1 VNGARHLGL
10 AASIAL
16 VLAGAALAAPAQAG
30 WPFRSHRQ
38 SGTLAELGARTAPL
52 QRELPVTADAL
63 QAAEGYRA
71 FLALP
76 DGDPALRAEALRRL
90 GDLQLAAA
98 EADENNA
105 ATLAAAAVAAYAT
118 LLQQHPQA
126 PGLDAATYQLARA
139 HELSGDVDRSIAT
152 LDAFVTQHPDSRHY
166 AEAQFRRGEAL
177 FAAGRYPEAERA
189 YAAVL
194 ARGGDSEFIDA
205 SLYKQGWAFFRV
217 GQDEASWQSFLG
229 LIDRLLADGQ
239 GARRADTLSRPQRE
253 LLDDSLRALSISFMQ
268 GDGEASLA
276 AALARHGP
284 APYEAL
290 LYRGLGDLYVDKQ
303 RFQDAAQTYRAYA
316 RRKPADDEAPL
327 LLVAATE
334 AYRLGGFDSLVLEGR
349 REFVVGYGPDSAWW
363 AEREGRFDPRVA
375 AALQSDLL
383 ELARHHHAF
392 AQQATAA
399 SADADE
405 AIRWYRAYLR
415 GFDAEPQAPA
425 TRLLL
430 ADLLFERE
438 RYAEAAGEYE
448 RAAYDYPASADSP
461 RAAYAALVSYERA
474 EAGMPAA
481 EAPAWQARRI
491 DASLRFVAMHPA
503 HPEMPAV
510 LTRTT
515 QVLFEAGDRTRAAQ
529 LAAQVLELG
538 PRAQPAQQRVAWNVI
553 ANVSFAEARYAE
565 AERAYAELLARSEP
579 ADPARA
585 EFTERLAA
593 SIYRQGEAKQAA
605 GDTSGAVADWLR
617 VAQAAPD
624 SPIRASAEFDAATL
638 LIAAQQWEQATQ
650 VLEAFRRDYSGD
662 ARVGDATQRLAVAY
676 LEAGRPGQAATELER
691 VAELPSLSTEQRRAA
706 QWQAAE
712 SFAAAGDGAAAAR
725 AYATYV
731 ERHPQPLDPAM
742 DARLA
747 LADLAQAAGN
757 AVDRGRWLEQL
768 VAADAAA
775 GTDRSDRSRF
785 LAAQASLELAA
796 PLAANARALR
806 LTLPLDRSL
815 AAKSAA
821 LETALDAYRRSA
833 DYAIAAVTTEA
844 TWAMADLYRDLGK
857 AVLDSERPRDLT
869 AEELEQYDIL
879 LEEQAFP
886 FEEKAIELHEL
897 NATRAAEGLFDESV
911 RRSYQALAEL
921 KPGRYAR
928 AERRGEV
935 TVDGIDALEAAVLA
949 APADA
954 GLLNRL
960 GVAYRET
967 GRFAA
972 AQGAYERAIA
982 ADPAAPAPECNLAI
996 LLDTYLGRTDIAL
1009 VHYERCQALSGGA
1022 DTQVAAW
1029 LVELRARLGQQQRTA
1044 EVTP

>member
-1 VNGARHLGL
+1 M
-10 AASIAL
+10 ASIAL
-16 VLAGAALAAPAQAG
+16 VLTGSALAVPAEAA
-30 WPFRSHRQ
+30 WPFRSSKQ
-38 SGTLAELGARTAPL
+38 AGTLAELGSRKPPV
-52 QRELPVTADAL
+52 QRELPVMADAL

-76 DGDPALRAEALRRL
+76 DADPALRAEALRRL

-98 EADENNA
+98 EADEANG
-105 ATLAAAAVAAYAT
+105 ATLAAAAVGAYET
-118 LLQQHPQA
+118 LLKEHPQA
-126 PGLDAATYQLARA
+126 PGLDAAIYQLARA

-152 LDAFVTQHPDSRHY
+152 LDDFVQRHPDSRHY

-177 FAAGRYPEAERA
+177 FAAGRYVDAERA

-205 SLYKQGWAFFRV
+205 SLYKQGWSFFRV
-217 GQDEASWQSFLG
+217 GQDEQSWRSFLG
-229 LIDRLLADGQ
+229 LIDRLLAGEQ
-239 GARRADTLSRPQRE
+239 GPRRVDALSRPQRE

-268 GDGEASLA
+268 GEGEASLA
-276 AALARHGP
+276 AALAQHGP

-316 RRKPADDEAPL
+316 RRKPADEEAPL

-349 REFVVGYGPDSAWW
+349 REFVVGYGPDSDWW
-363 AEREGRFDPRVA
+363 MAREGRLDPRVA

-383 ELARHHHAF
+383 DLARHHHAL
-392 AQQATAA
+392 AQQAPAA

-415 GFDAEPQAPA
+415 GFDAEPLAPI

-461 RAAYAALVSYERA
+461 RAAYAALVCYERA
-474 EAGMPAA
+474 ESAIPAA
-481 EAPAWQARRI
+481 EAPAWQARKI
-491 DASLRFVAMHPA
+491 EASLRFVAAHPA

-515 QVLFEAGDRTRAAQ
+515 QALFEAGDRSRAAQ
-529 LAAQVLELG
+529 LAGQLLDLG

-553 ANVSFAEARYAE
+553 ASVSFAEARYAE
-565 AERAYAELLARSEP
+565 AERAYGELLARSEP

-617 VAQAAPD
+617 VAQAAPA

-638 LIAAQQWEQATQ
+638 LLAAKQWEQATQ
-650 VLEAFRRDYSGD
+650 VLEAFRRDHPAD
-662 ARVGDATQRLAVAY
+662 ARATEATQRLAVAY
-676 LEAGRPGQAATELER
+676 LEAGRPAQAATELER
-691 VAELPSLSTEQRRAA
+691 VAQLPGLSEDQRRAA

-712 SFAAAGDGAAAAR
+712 SFAAAGDSAGASR

-731 ERHPQPLDPAM
+731 ERHPMPLDPAM

-747 LADLAQAAGN
+747 LADLARQAGN
-757 AVDRGRWLEQL
+757 AGERGRWLGQL

-775 GTDRSDRSRF
+775 GATRSDRSRY

-806 LTLPLDRSL
+806 LSLPLDRSL

-821 LETALDAYRRSA
+821 LETALAAYRRAA
-833 DYAIAAVTTEA
+833 DYAIAGVTTEA

-857 AVLDSERPRDLT
+857 AVLDSERPKDLT
-869 AEELEQYDIL
+869 AEELEQYDLL

-897 NATRAAEGLFDESV
+897 NAARAAEGVFDESV

-928 AERRGEV
+928 NERRGEV
-935 TVDGIDALEAAVLA
+935 AVDGVDALEAAVLA

-967 GRFAA
+967 GRFDA

-996 LLDTYLGRTDIAL
+996 LLDTYLGRTETAL
-1009 VHYERCQALSGGA
+1009 VHYERCQALSGGS
-1022 DTQVAAW
+1022 DTQIAAW